1 MTTRLD
7 KLINDKKNQPVTTQ
21 QWVTELLREG
31 ILNGYIKD
39 EELDTTTLAKRLGVS
54 RMPVRTA
61 LHQLEFEGLVNMEPH
76 KKAMATKLSPDEVRN
91 IYEVRYE
98 LESLAIRLA
107 IDHMTASDLVYLYD
121 LVIQMDFCDE
131 IDFVG
136 LNKQFHNKLNELS
149 QNSMLYDLNNR
160 YRNNVERYLKLY
172 LANQTNLKL
181 ANKEHKEIM
190 ITLKNKDKDQAS
202 ELIKV
207 HLKHT
212 CERVVQQ
219 LYYFGYK
226 S

>member
-121 LVIQMDFCDE
+121 LVIQMDFCEE

-190 ITLKNKDKDQAS
+190 VTLKNKDKDQAS

>member
-1 MTTRLD
+1 MTTRLN
-7 KLINDKKNQPVTTQ
+7 KLINDKKNQHLTTQ

-76 KKAMATKLSPDEVRN
+76 KKAVATKLSPDEVRN
-91 IYEVRYE
+91 IYAVRYE

-181 ANKEHKEIM
+181 ANKEHKQIM

>member
-190 ITLKNKDKDQAS
+190 VTLKNKDKDQAS